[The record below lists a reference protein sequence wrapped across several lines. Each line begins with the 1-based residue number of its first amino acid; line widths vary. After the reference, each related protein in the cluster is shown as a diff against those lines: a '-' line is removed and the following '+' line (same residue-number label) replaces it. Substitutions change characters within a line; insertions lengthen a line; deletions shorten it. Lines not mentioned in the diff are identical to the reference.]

1 MPDKLDT
8 SFGFDPTAF
17 IKGINQVTSSLGSL
31 ENETKGAAAGMS
43 RGFDSMHKDTQG
55 LAKAMGG
62 MGESIKKGI
71 GGAMTWSVVKAQ
83 ALIGLAKGLVKTI
96 ATQMPEVTRA
106 FSIAK
111 DTFLKNFFWP
121 LRQATAPLLQNLLN
135 WTRDNR
141 AEFAKWG
148 TVVVNVFKAGYEVFK
163 SLWGALKG
171 FWDIMKPILGI
182 KSGGFTDGINLLLT
196 KIAVVAGYIGNIFG
210 AGSKLIESWFR
221 PNSNGD
227 TLLKVAEALGK
238 ILTTIAVAAA
248 NAIGGFIDG
257 LASSDLKNVA
267 TPLREIV
274 DAIDQMLTA
283 LGLDRQ
289 NDVRSFFKWLG
300 EITGG
305 TIKAGLDGIA
315 SAFQL
320 IASSLQII
328 RGLGDITGGLVTGD
342 KAQTQQGITG
352 IGKAFTAAE
361 LAVLNA
367 PIISGL
373 VDSINK
379 GLGLD
384 LRAMVKTNPIGQVQ
398 RGNNPYE
405 TVRDAIITKTGR
417 VIKTDPGDTITARQG
432 GGATEISGRLGL
444 DVTLVVTE
452 GSARQAGINFG
463 EGLQSGLRSRLL
475 SALVRE
481 GSY

>member
-289 NDVRSFFKWLG
+289 NDVKGFFEWLG
-300 EITGG
+300 KLAGG
-305 TIKAGLDGIA
+305 TAQRGLE
-315 SAFQL
+315 L
-320 IASSLQII
+320 IAASFKTIADALTII
-328 RGLGDITGGLVTGD
+328 RGIGDITGGLATGN
-342 KAQTQQGITG
+342 KALTGKGMAAISGADVGTSAAINRAFGLQGIADWSKSWNNQALDWITAHTG
-352 IGKAFTAAE
+352 INMNWAKS
-361 LAVLNA
+361 
-367 PIISGL
+367 P
-373 VDSINK
+373 
-379 GLGLD
+379 
-384 LRAMVKTNPIGQVQ
+384 
-398 RGNNPYE
+398 E
-405 TVRDAIITKTGR
+405 TVKDVIITKTGR

-432 GGATEISGRLGL
+432 AGSTEISGRLGL